1 MIESLEK
8 INLEFENNYQDIF
21 NTPKLAQK
29 YLNKRS
35 DIFDELIVDEFLKRK
50 LEKDFAIVALGGY
63 GRKELFPSS
72 DIDLSIIQ
80 LNKKTEKI
88 DDIKD
93 FIGWLWTLNVKI
105 GHSVR
110 TIKDIDTITKSDLKE
125 FTSYLSNRIIYCN
138 KNKINY
144 LRQNLKKISSNWNKA
159 KFFKAKKL
167 EQQRRYQSFDSTEFS
182 LEPDLKES
190 PGCLR
195 DFQTAL
201 WILEHCFEIEKL
213 EDCIRTKLFKK
224 TEIENVKR
232 SYGHI
237 KSLRFILNLNG
248 NSNRISFEN
257 QLLLAKKSKL
267 KSSKKSSAVEKFM
280 RAFFLHA
287 SNLSDFNELVFQAYE
302 DQLTILKRPYSRDF
316 YVFKDRLGIS
326 DRIDLVDKPE
336 FILESLIKVGKLKK
350 INGLDF
356 KSIKKIQSALT
367 KINPNYFLTPKAG
380 NQFIE
385 ILKSTTNLSTI
396 LKKLKQLGL
405 LRLLIPEFGEIEGQM
420 QFDMFHIYTVDE
432 HTFKVVRSM
441 RQMQIGKVDE
451 ALKIEHELINKLP
464 KIELLYLAGIFHDL
478 GKGKGGNHS
487 EIGEKIVNQFCERLN
502 FSIHDTE
509 LLCWLVKNHL
519 LMSSVSQKADVHD
532 LETIENFIKQVDTT
546 EKLNYIYML
555 TINDIRGTNPNI
567 WNSWKHDLLKQLF
580 MSSRKKL
587 NLDERQSN
595 DSIIKERKLSS
606 IESIPGAKDEFLI
619 KVWNQLSNAY
629 FSKYQIQQLSDQA
642 KTIASSEGKT
652 SILIKSRKNLIE
664 IFIFTPN
671 QPGLFFKTVQSFEHL
686 SIETID
692 SDIHTTDDGLYAL
705 NTFICRHKILGG
717 NLIQRDIQN
726 IQKKIIAAIDSENP
740 KSVTKAKP
748 KTKKVFEYQTK
759 VHITDSSIKNISL
772 ITLETLD
779 KPNLLSEVA
788 KIFLDHGVS
797 IDSARITTLGEKV
810 EDNFTVSDEKTK
822 SAISKNKAQ
831 QIQKKLKSL

>member
-1 MIESLEK
+1 LIKPLEK
-8 INLEFENNYQDIF
+8 INLEFEKNFQAIF
-21 NTPKLAQK
+21 NTPKLTQK
-29 YLNKRS
+29 YLNQRS
-35 DIFDELIVDEFLKRK
+35 DIFDELIIDEFLKRK
-50 LEKDFAIVALGGY
+50 LENDFAIVALGGY
-63 GRKELFPSS
+63 GRRELYPSS

-80 LNKKTEKI
+80 LTKKTKKI
-88 DDIKD
+88 DDVRD
-93 FIGWLWTLNVKI
+93 FIGWLWTLKVKI

-110 TIKDIDTITKSDLKE
+110 TIKDIDKITKSDLKE
-125 FTSYLSNRIIYCN
+125 FTSYLSNRVIYCHRN
-138 KNKINY
+138 NIND
-144 LRQNLKKISSNWNKA
+144 LNQNLKKISSNWNKT
-159 KFFKAKKL
+159 KFFNAKKL

-201 WILEHCFEIEKL
+201 WVLEHCFEIEKL
-213 EDCIRTKLFKK
+213 EDCIKIKLFKK
-224 TEIENVKR
+224 IEIKNVKK
-232 SYGHI
+232 SYDHI
-237 KSLRFILNLNG
+237 KSLRYILNLN
-248 NSNRISFEN
+248 NHSNRISFEN

-280 RAFFLHA
+280 RTFFLHA

-302 DQLTILKRPYSRDF
+302 DQLTILKRSYSRDF
-316 YVFKDRLGIS
+316 YIFKDRLGIS
-326 DRIDLVDKPE
+326 DRINLVKKPE
-336 FILESLIKVGKLKK
+336 FILESLKKVGELKK

-356 KSIKKIQSALT
+356 KSIKKIKSALSQ
-367 KINPNYFLTPKAG
+367 IDPNYFLSPQAG
-380 NQFIE
+380 NQFID

-432 HTFKVVRSM
+432 HTFKVVRNM

-487 EIGEKIVNQFCERLN
+487 EIGKKMVNQFCRRLN

-519 LMSSVSQKADVHD
+519 FMSSISQKTDVHD
-532 LETIENFIKQVDTT
+532 PETIDNFIKKVDST
-546 EKLNYIYML
+546 EKLNYLYML
-555 TINDIRGTNPNI
+555 TINDIRGTNPNL

-587 NLDERQSN
+587 NLEERQSN
-595 DSIIKERKLSS
+595 HSIIKERKLRS
-606 IESIPGAKDEFLI
+606 IQSIPGDKNEFLI
-619 KVWNQLSNAY
+619 KVWDQLSNTY

-642 KTIASSEGKT
+642 KIIASSKGKT

-664 IFIFTPN
+664 IFIFTSN
-671 QPGLFFKTVQSFEHL
+671 QPGLFFKTVQSFENL

-692 SDIHTTDDGLYAL
+692 SDIHTTNDGLYAL
-705 NTFICRHKILGG
+705 NTFICKHKVLGG

-726 IQKKIIAAIDSENP
+726 IQKKIIAAIDSETP
-740 KSVTKAKP
+740 KSAAKAKT

-759 VHITDSSIKNISL
+759 VRITDSSIKTISL

-810 EDNFTVSDEKTK
+810 EDNFTVTDEKTK
-822 SAISKNKAQ
+822 SAINKNKAQ
-831 QIQKKLKSL
+831 QIQKKLISL

>member
-21 NTPKLAQK
+21 KTPKLAQK

-35 DIFDELIVDEFLKRK
+35 DIFDELIIDEFLKRK

-80 LNKKTEKI
+80 LIKKTEKI

-144 LRQNLKKISSNWNKA
+144 LRQDLKKISSNWNKA

-302 DQLTILKRPYSRDF
+302 DQLTMLKRPYSRDF

-336 FILESLIKVGKLKK
+336 FILESLTKVGKLKK

-367 KINPNYFLTPKAG
+367 KINPNYFLSPQAG

-532 LETIENFIKQVDTT
+532 PETIENFIKQVDTT

-555 TINDIRGTNPNI
+555 TINDIRGTNPNL

-587 NLDERQSN
+587 NLDEKQSN
-595 DSIIKERKLSS
+595 DLIIKERKLSS
-606 IESIPGAKDEFLI
+606 IKSIPEAKNEFLI
-619 KVWNQLSNAY
+619 KVWNQLSNTY

-664 IFIFTPN
+664 IFVFTSN

-717 NLIQRDIQN
+717 NLIQKDIQK

-740 KSVTKAKP
+740 KSVAKAKP